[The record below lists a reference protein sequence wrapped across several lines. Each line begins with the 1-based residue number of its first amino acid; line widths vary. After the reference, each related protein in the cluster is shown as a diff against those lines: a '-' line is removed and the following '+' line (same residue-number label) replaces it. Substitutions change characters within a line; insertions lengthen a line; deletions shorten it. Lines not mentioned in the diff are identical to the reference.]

1 MEIEGQNDLHI
12 NKIFQIATRVW
23 VETFSFESSLVD
35 YPLGFPDPLDE
46 GATVMSLFKN
56 LIGTV
61 INYFHSQNVNAN
73 CLSTTEDRL
82 LRINL
87 FVSFIHR
94 LMPNISVWGCHEF
107 QFVLQLNM

>member
-1 MEIEGQNDLHI
+1 M
-12 NKIFQIATRVW
+12 
-23 VETFSFESSLVD
+23 D

-73 CLSTTEDRL
+73 YLSTTEDRL
-82 LRINL
+82 TCLSPL
-87 FVSFIHR
+87 FIASCQIFLSEVVTNFNS
-94 LMPNISVWGCHEF
+94 SCS
-107 QFVLQLNM
+107 